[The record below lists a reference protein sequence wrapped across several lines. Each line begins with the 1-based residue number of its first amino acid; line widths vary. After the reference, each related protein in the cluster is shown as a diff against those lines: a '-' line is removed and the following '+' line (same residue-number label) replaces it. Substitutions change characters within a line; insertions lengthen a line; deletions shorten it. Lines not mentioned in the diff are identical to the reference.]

1 MFVLFA
7 APVVLFLF
15 HPIDTS
21 FQLEGV
27 DELFLTSI
35 MGKDF
40 GDQHNSKH
48 QQFHDN
54 HHETHEM
61 DFKLELPASIFTAN
75 HPLSRVGC
83 ASRDRCIAPLHLLAV
98 IGSFWGAR

>member
-1 MFVLFA
+1 MFVPLA
-7 APVVLFLF
+7 APVVPFPF

-40 GDQHNSKH
+40 GDQQHSKH
-48 QQFHDN
+48 EQVHDDP
-54 HHETHEM
+54 HETYEM

-83 ASRDRCIAPLHLLAV
+83 A
-98 IGSFWGAR
+98 